1 MAFQPLDPRQ
11 HVAST
16 RRNLPHWQ
24 QHGATYFVT
33 YRLSDSLPADACA
46 QLGELR
52 KLNDA
57 DHFAWI
63 ESYLDAGA
71 GRSILGE
78 PRHASLLESTLR
90 HFDRVRYSLGAF
102 AIMPNHVHV
111 LVQPFAGES
120 LTRIV
125 HGWKSYTANQLQRS
139 SVIAGRVWQ
148 EESFD
153 RIIRDFAEL
162 HRLHEYILSNPAEAH
177 LKPGTFICGEGS
189 ANWFGAE

>member
-11 HVAST
+11 AVEST

-33 YRLSDSLPADACA
+33 FRLADSLPAEART
-46 QLGELR
+46 QFGELR

-63 ESYLDAGA
+63 ERYLDAGI

-78 PRHASLLESTLR
+78 PRNASLLESTLR

-102 AIMPNHVHV
+102 AIM
-111 LVQPFAGES
+111 
-120 LTRIV
+120 
-125 HGWKSYTANQLQRS
+125 
-139 SVIAGRVWQ
+139 
-148 EESFD
+148 
-153 RIIRDFAEL
+153 
-162 HRLHEYILSNPAEAH
+162 
-177 LKPGTFICGEGS
+177 
-189 ANWFGAE
+189 